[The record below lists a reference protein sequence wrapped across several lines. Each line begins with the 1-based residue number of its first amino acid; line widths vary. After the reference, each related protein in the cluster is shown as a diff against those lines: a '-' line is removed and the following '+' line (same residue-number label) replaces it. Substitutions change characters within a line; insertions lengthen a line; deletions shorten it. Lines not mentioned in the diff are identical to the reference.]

1 MSLRYFVCVYVDEH
15 LSVTICPVFTKFL
28 SMLPKAV
35 AQFSSDSIV
44 TCYMLKFQFMDDI
57 LLAHRLEML
66 H

>member
-15 LSVTICPVFTKFL
+15 LSVTICPVFKFL